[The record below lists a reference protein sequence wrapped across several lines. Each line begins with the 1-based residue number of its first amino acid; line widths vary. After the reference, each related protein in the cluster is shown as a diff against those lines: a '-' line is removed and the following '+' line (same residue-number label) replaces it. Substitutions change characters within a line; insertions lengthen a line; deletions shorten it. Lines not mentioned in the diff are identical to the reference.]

1 MCDPPCASE
10 DGRSTPV
17 PTSTIAATPVSPGFL
32 RLALFKSSSV
42 LPNARRSPAA
52 AHDRMSG
59 RLVQLVLPAN
69 GASAP
74 FTHTVSFAAHSAR
87 VVAEG
92 QVLQI
97 DPDCRLA
104 TRLET
109 KSRFVSFAVS

>member
-1 MCDPPCASE
+1 
-10 DGRSTPV
+10 
-17 PTSTIAATPVSPGFL
+17 
-32 RLALFKSSSV
+32 
-42 LPNARRSPAA
+42 
-52 AHDRMSG
+52 MSG
-59 RLVQLVLPAN
+59 RLVQLVLPTN

-109 KSRFVSFAVS
+109 KSLSCLAFS